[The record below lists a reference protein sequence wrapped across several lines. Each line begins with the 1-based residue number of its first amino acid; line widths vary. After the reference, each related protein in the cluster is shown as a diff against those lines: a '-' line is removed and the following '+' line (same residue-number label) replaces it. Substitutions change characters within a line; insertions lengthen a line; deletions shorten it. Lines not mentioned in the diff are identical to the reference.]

1 MTYLEGSPRS
11 GPAASALLAATAVL
25 TLIFLAIANYNG
37 SGNGGT
43 GPFLVC
49 VATTLAAAAGLLY
62 GQWERL
68 SSRPA
73 HWSLVLGIVAIVS
86 CVVFW
91 SGLPFAFGVTAIGL
105 GARASGE
112 TRARIG
118 LFLGGLAVFAAA
130 LGCIF
135 G

>member
-1 MTYLEGSPRS
+1 MTCLEGSPRS

-49 VATTLAAAAGLLY
+49 VAITLAAAAGLLY
-62 GQWERL
+62 WQWERL